1 MIRYLIPALFLPV
14 FAFAQDGAVGV
25 MADSTSVDFTSIAVA
40 TIGALFTV
48 IGSVAVALINAR
60 MKDKTSAQA
69 LDNAVT
75 NGLGAIQQA
84 ADAHLA
90 THPAQTEV
98 PGINAA
104 MAAGLQYVLD
114 HAGDEA
120 KRFGI
125 TPAAIVDKLN
135 ARLGLV
141 KAEGT
146 AK

>member
-90 THPAQTEV
+90 IHPAQKEV
-98 PGINAA
+98 PGINAP

-125 TPAAIVDKLN
+125 TPTAIVDKLN

-141 KAEGT
+141 KAQGSVS
-146 AK
+146 